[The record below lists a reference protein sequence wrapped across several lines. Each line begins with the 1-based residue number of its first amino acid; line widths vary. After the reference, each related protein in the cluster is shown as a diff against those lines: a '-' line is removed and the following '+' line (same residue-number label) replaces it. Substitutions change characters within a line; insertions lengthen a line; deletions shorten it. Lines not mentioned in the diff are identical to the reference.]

1 MMQFPKGRTGALAGT
16 KLAWGMAAAALLPAP
31 ALAQSSDGWSGLYAG
46 AEAGAASGRL
56 RASGSDAV
64 SQLSNILVP
73 GRGLVV
79 VPGTTVPS
87 GGSGTET
94 NLVYGG
100 LIGGQWQTG
109 GLILGIE
116 GDLHGARDLSAYTN
130 SVTLAATILAPTSN
144 GSVSR
149 SAHMS
154 YDWSVRARI
163 GAAIGARTMIY
174 ASGGIAGARVRL
186 TGQDI
191 LTTPAGAGATS
202 GNTPA
207 FASPTIGPV
216 VLTASERRGL
226 NGWTGG
232 FGGETRLSR
241 HIGIGLDARYTDYGS
256 HDFAL
261 ASGCSVGS
269 AVAGTCAGV
278 TRNAPAIVINGTT
291 LNPATDV
298 TPAVV
303 PGATAARF
311 RDMRLTARVVFHF

>member
-1 MMQFPKGRTGALAGT
+1 MMRWIFGP
-16 KLAWGMAAAALLPAP
+16 MAAALVGVPSV
-31 ALAQSSDGWSGLYAG
+31 ALAADGDWSGLYAG

-56 RASGSDAV
+56 RASGSDQV
-64 SQLSNILVP
+64 FQLSNINVP

-79 VPGTTVPS
+79 VPGTSVPS

-100 LIGGQWQTG
+100 LLGGQWQTG

-116 GDLHGARDLSAYTN
+116 GDFHGARSLSAYVN
-130 SVTLAATILAPTSN
+130 SLTLPTTILAPASN

-154 YDWSVRARI
+154 WDWSARARI

-191 LTTPAGAGATS
+191 FTTPAGAGATS

-207 FASPTIGPV
+207 FISPTIGPV
-216 VLTASERRGL
+216 ILTASQRQSMS
-226 NGWTGG
+226 GWTGG
-232 FGGETRLSR
+232 IGGETRLSR

-256 HDFAL
+256 HDFVL
-261 ASGCSVGS
+261 ATGCSSGGS
-269 AVAGTCAGV
+269 NRIGDCAGV
-278 TRNAPAIVINGTT
+278 TRSAPAIVINGTT

-298 TPAVV
+298 TPAIV
-303 PGATAARF
+303 PSAAAARF
-311 RDMRLTARVVFHF
+311 RDIRLTARLVFHF